1 MISPMELFL
10 KLFHTK
16 GSLTLWHA
24 FKNPITTQEPK
35 TPKYTKIVN
44 VMRLHAYGCCLGVD
58 ASYGGSFL

>member
-1 MISPMELFL
+1 MISPFELFL

-16 GSLTLWHA
+16 GFFMLWLA

-35 TPKYTKIVN
+35 TPKYTKIVT
-44 VMRLHAYGCCLGVD
+44 VMWSHAYGCCLGVD